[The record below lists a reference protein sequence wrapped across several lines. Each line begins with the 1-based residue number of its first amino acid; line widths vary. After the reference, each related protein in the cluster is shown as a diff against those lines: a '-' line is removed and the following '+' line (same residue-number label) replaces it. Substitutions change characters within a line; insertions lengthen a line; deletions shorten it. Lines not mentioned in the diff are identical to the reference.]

1 MKLTD
6 GRLFVHQVQ
15 RKCYYGKIFELLWH
29 TLSYTLTKIICR
41 ACDRLQPEDS
51 YINGHVFTPHCVYA
65 GQMATVCRCVDG
77 HSLFNCTTDDTQD
90 EIKIFRTIGT
100 DSCSPSDGFVRR
112 RKRDVADQE
121 VVDDDVILPTDF
133 PVPPTPNTTD
143 EFPPPP
149 TWPTASGITEQRA
162 REACLEIMGS
172 SAAYNICS
180 QHVDLEPVVVSCVL
194 NIQARFTN
202 IFVHYLINNL

>member
-1 MKLTD
+1 
-6 GRLFVHQVQ
+6 
-15 RKCYYGKIFELLWH
+15 
-29 TLSYTLTKIICR
+29 LTKIVCR

-65 GQMATVCRCVDG
+65 GQMATVCRCDDDRSV
-77 HSLFNCTTDDTQD
+77 FNCTTDDNQE
-90 EIKIFRTIGT
+90 EIRIFRTIGT

-143 EFPPPP
+143 EFPPPL

-162 REACLEIMGS
+162 REACLERMGS
-172 SAAYNICS
+172 SAAYSICS
-180 QHVDLEPVVVSCVL
+180 QHVDLQPVVVLCVL

>member
-1 MKLTD
+1 
-6 GRLFVHQVQ
+6 
-15 RKCYYGKIFELLWH
+15 
-29 TLSYTLTKIICR
+29 
-41 ACDRLQPEDS
+41 
-51 YINGHVFTPHCVYA
+51 
-65 GQMATVCRCVDG
+65 MATVCRCDDDRSV
-77 HSLFNCTTDDTQD
+77 FNCTTDDNQE
-90 EIKIFRTIGT
+90 EIRIFRTIGT

-133 PVPPTPNTTD
+133 PVHPTPNNTD
-143 EFPPPP
+143 EFPPPL

-162 REACLEIMGS
+162 REACLERMGS
-172 SAAYNICS
+172 SAAYSICS
-180 QHVDLEPVVVSCVL
+180 QHVDLQPVVVLCVL